1 MGLSELLNKLG
12 EFLEEGEQDKT
23 LDCGEIRDLIK
34 KLKKKRVKLEEKIA
48 EEKSS
53 SKRKSLKL
61 DLKITSTEIKKGKKL
76 MKEKCL

>member
-1 MGLSELLNKLG
+1 MDLNKLLNKLG
-12 EFLEEGEQDKT
+12 EFLEESEQEKT
-23 LDCGEIRDLIK
+23 FDCAEIRELIK

-61 DLKITSTEIKKGKKL
+61 DLKITKVEIKKGKKL

>member
-1 MGLSELLNKLG
+1 MDLNKLLNKLG
-12 EFLEEGEQDKT
+12 EFLEESEQEET
-23 LDCGEIRDLIK
+23 FDCAEIRELIK

-61 DLKITSTEIKKGKKL
+61 DLKITKVEIKKGKKL